1 MRSVRGG
8 GELVD
13 RFGRVVPA
21 APVVRLRVDRTPGGV
36 PLLVDDVAVPVGRG
50 ADPHR
55 AGLAA
60 AARRAAHL
68 GRPVRVEMAGRW
80 STWPLVVHPD
90 GAVDDAR
97 APRGTPVAGTGGVW
111 DGVRRRSRRRAPV
124 LAGVADRPRRRPV
137 GVLAVAGALAATLL
151 VGAVGTG
158 VVTLAAPSA
167 APAECRDVTLFA
179 VNGSG
184 AAGGETLAAVTDP
197 LVQQVGER
205 LAVVAVAGP
214 EVGASYE
221 ASEQQAVATL
231 TDQVAA
237 QLAACP
243 GSRAMLFGYSQ
254 GAHVAGDVAARIGA
268 GQDPRVPADRVL
280 AVGLFGDPARS
291 AGVRTVPAGVTGQ
304 GVLPAR
310 EGGFGALA
318 ARTIEVC
325 APQDPVCATAAGA
338 TPPPLEQAVAAPAH
352 IDYPQLAVAPDTP
365 ATAWASESLGRLI
378 TSLPAPGTAP
388 AGGQPD
394 DTATGAPSA
403 GTTAPGTPA
412 PGGAPPTGQAPAGG
426 DDYGDGSDAS
436 AGTGGPGTG
445 SAVPTGSTAPG
456 TTAPGTTASATT
468 TPGTT
473 ASGGAG
479 PTSQAPAGEG
489 DYGDGSDASAG
500 TGGAGTGSAE
510 PTGTTAPGTGAGT
523 GAPGTTAPGTGSD
536 PGYDTGAGAAEP
548 TGTTAPGTST
558 GTGAPGAADPGA
570 DSGYDTGGD
579 AGSRSGAATPTTP
592 PGTESRTGGG
602 SGGATATTPPELGG
616 TGSGSTGSDPAPT
629 GSRGPTATTAP
640 RTGGTGSDDTG
651 TGSADGSA
659 TPRSTTPPE
668 ESTTTGRGGGTG
680 DSGTSSTGT
689 GTSGTR
695 IGSAEPTTTRTT
707 PSDAGG
713 DPDRPGDDSDGGA
726 ATDDG
731 AAAEAGGAGQ
741 AGGSRGGSA
750 GEATDALWSLTSGL
764 EGFQDSTGGNVE
776 GGGLDPE
783 EVESPN
789 VPGRQVVKLEVPG
802 GAKRSE
808 VRPEEAQDIR
818 AGEHLFFG
826 YSAFLPA
833 DFPVDTSDW
842 QVIWQLHDGGTN
854 TSPPVALEI
863 VDGNLWLANVG
874 DRVRDLGPVQAG
886 RNLDVQ
892 LDIEFEEG
900 GGSVS
905 VHRGG
910 RQVLQD
916 FRPPRGTMIDSFDYL
931 KTGIY
936 RHTGG
941 PAEPATIFLNDLKI
955 GETLESVSG
964 LAGAET
970 DGGGSERG
978 GAQAGD
984 ADGGTDASNTGAGT
998 GTGTTATRGAL
1009 RPSELP
1015 RSPG

>member
-13 RFGRVVPA
+13 RFGRAVPA
-21 APVVRLRVDRTPGGV
+21 APVVRLRVDPTPGGV
-36 PLLVDDVAVPVGRG
+36 PLLVDDVAVPVRRG

-68 GRPVRVEMAGRW
+68 GRPVRVEMAARW
-80 STWPLVVHPD
+80 SAWPLVVHPD

-97 APRGTPVAGTGGVW
+97 APRAAPVVGTRGAWDDVAP
-111 DGVRRRSRRRAPV
+111 RSRRRAPV
-124 LAGVADRPRRRPV
+124 LGGVADRPRRRPV

-151 VGAVGTG
+151 VGALGTG
-158 VVTLAAPSA
+158 VVTLAAPDA

-221 ASEQQAVATL
+221 ASEQQAVTTL

-254 GAHVAGDVAARIGA
+254 GAHVAGDVAARVGA

-338 TPPPLEQAVAAPAH
+338 TPPSLEQAVAAPAH
-352 IDYPQLAVAPDTP
+352 IDYPQLTVAPDAP
-365 ATAWASESLGRLI
+365 ATRWASESLVRLI
-378 TSLPAPGTAP
+378 TSLPAPGTTP
-388 AGGQPD
+388 AGGQPAG
-394 DTATGAPSA
+394 TATGAPSA
-403 GTTAPGTPA
+403 GTTAPGTTA
-412 PGGAPPTGQAPAGG
+412 PGTTA
-426 DDYGDGSDAS
+426 
-436 AGTGGPGTG
+436 PGT
-445 SAVPTGSTAPG
+445 TAPG
-456 TTAPGTTASATT
+456 TTAPGTTAS
-468 TPGTT
+468 
-473 ASGGAG
+473 
-479 PTSQAPAGEG
+479 
-489 DYGDGSDASAG
+489 
-500 TGGAGTGSAE
+500 
-510 PTGTTAPGTGAGT
+510 GTTAPGTGT
-523 GAPGTTAPGTGSD
+523 D
-536 PGYDTGAGAAEP
+536 PSYDTGAGAAEP
-548 TGTTAPGTST
+548 TGTSAPGTSA
-558 GTGAPGAADPGA
+558 GGGAPRAADPGA
-570 DSGYDTGGD
+570 DTGYDTGGGT
-579 AGSRSGAATPTTP
+579 GS
-592 PGTESRTGGG
+592 G
-602 SGGATATTPPELGG
+602 SGGATATTAPN
-616 TGSGSTGSDPAPT
+616 TGSGSGGAPDSGGAGSGSAPT
-629 GSRGPTATTAP
+629 GSRAPTATTLP
-640 RTGGTGSDDTG
+640 RTGGTGSGTG
-651 TGSADGSA
+651 TGSGSGSA
-659 TPRSTTPPE
+659 DSSSTPRSTTPPDE
-668 ESTTTGRGGGTG
+668 PPTTGRGRGTG
-680 DSGTSSTGT
+680 TDSTGT
-689 GTSGTR
+689 STGSAPGSDASSSGGEDGGGDASDSEASGADVS
-695 IGSAEPTTTRTT
+695 GSGGVGAEPTTTRTT

-713 DPDRPGDDSDGGA
+713 DPDRSGDGALGDDA
-726 ATDDG
+726 AD
-731 AAAEAGGAGQ
+731 EAGSSGQ
-741 AGGSRGGSA
+741 AGDSRTGSA

-764 EGFQDSTGGNVE
+764 AGFQDSNGGNVE

-783 EVESPN
+783 EAESPN

-905 VHRGG
+905 VYRGG

-964 LAGAET
+964 LAGAEA
-970 DGGGSERG
+970 GGGSGQG
-978 GAQAGD
+978 GAQTGD

-998 GTGTTATRGAL
+998 GTSTRTGAGPASTGAGSTGSAGAGTSATRGAA

>member
-13 RFGRVVPA
+13 RFGRAVPA

-80 STWPLVVHPD
+80 SAWPLVVHPD

-97 APRGTPVAGTGGVW
+97 APRATPVAGTGGAW
-111 DGVRRRSRRRAPV
+111 DGVGRRSRRRAPV

-137 GVLAVAGALAATLL
+137 GVLAVAGTLAATLL
-151 VGAVGTG
+151 VGAFGTG

-221 ASEQQAVATL
+221 ASEQQAVTTL

-352 IDYPQLAVAPDTP
+352 IDYPQLTVAPDTP

-388 AGGQPD
+388 AGGQPTSTADGCAVPGDHGAGD
-394 DTATGAPSA
+394 DGARHDGAEQCCTDRPGPRGRGRLRGRVRRLRRDRRGGHRLGRADGDDGAGDGHRPGLRQPEPTRPSPRARRLPGRARGPGRRGRPLPGRAPTRAT
-403 GTTAPGTPA
+403 TPR
-412 PGGAPPTGQAPAGG
+412 APAGSRPRCRLRRRHG
-426 DDYGDGSDAS
+426 RGRRHRLGRRD
-436 AGTGGPGTG
+436 THH
-445 SAVPTGSTAPG
+445 
-456 TTAPGTTASATT
+456 
-468 TPGTT
+468 
-473 ASGGAG
+473 
-479 PTSQAPAGEG
+479 PAGHG
-489 DYGDGSDASAG
+489 VAHGRWLGR
-500 TGGAGTGSAE
+500 
-510 PTGTTAPGTGAGT
+510 
-523 GAPGTTAPGTGSD
+523 
-536 PGYDTGAGAAEP
+536 
-548 TGTTAPGTST
+548 
-558 GTGAPGAADPGA
+558 
-570 DSGYDTGGD
+570 GD
-579 AGSRSGAATPTTP
+579 AHDAA
-592 PGTESRTGGG
+592 R
-602 SGGATATTPPELGG
+602 A
-616 TGSGSTGSDPAPT
+616 TGSGSTGTGSGSAPT

-640 RTGGTGSDDTG
+640 RTGGTGRRHGIGHGIGGQQRGAPVHDAAG
-651 TGSADGSA
+651 RVADH
-659 TPRSTTPPE
+659 
-668 ESTTTGRGGGTG
+668 
-680 DSGTSSTGT
+680 
-689 GTSGTR
+689 GTR
-695 IGSAEPTTTRTT
+695 QHGQAAARAPEAPAPTTTRTT
-707 PSDAGG
+707 PSDAGATPTG
-713 DPDRPGDDSDGGA
+713 RATAAAEDDA
-726 ATDDG
+726 ATDTGSSDRPAARG
-731 AAAEAGGAGQ
+731 AAA
-741 AGGSRGGSA
+741 
-750 GEATDALWSLTSGL
+750 
-764 EGFQDSTGGNVE
+764 
-776 GGGLDPE
+776 
-783 EVESPN
+783 
-789 VPGRQVVKLEVPG
+789 
-802 GAKRSE
+802 
-808 VRPEEAQDIR
+808 R
-818 AGEHLFFG
+818 A
-826 YSAFLPA
+826 
-833 DFPVDTSDW
+833 
-842 QVIWQLHDGGTN
+842 
-854 TSPPVALEI
+854 
-863 VDGNLWLANVG
+863 
-874 DRVRDLGPVQAG
+874 
-886 RNLDVQ
+886 
-892 LDIEFEEG
+892 
-900 GGSVS
+900 
-905 VHRGG
+905 
-910 RQVLQD
+910 
-916 FRPPRGTMIDSFDYL
+916 RPPTPCGR
-931 KTGIY
+931 
-936 RHTGG
+936 
-941 PAEPATIFLNDLKI
+941 
-955 GETLESVSG
+955 
-964 LAGAET
+964 
-970 DGGGSERG
+970 
-978 GAQAGD
+978 
-984 ADGGTDASNTGAGT
+984 
-998 GTGTTATRGAL
+998 
-1009 RPSELP
+1009 
-1015 RSPG
+1015 